1 MASSSAPRVQ
11 VPEVLKR
18 QKCFLHIDLEQIR
31 LGLTP
36 DVPLVSQQ
44 WNAIIA
50 VNYSARARGITRLH
64 HNVFDAKLLCPEL
77 VCAHVATLG
86 PGDSKP
92 DYYPSPSRY
101 THKVSLDP
109 YRKASAKIFN
119 VFRKFCPKYQKGGLD
134 EVFMDI
140 TDIVNQ
146 QIMEEYG
153 DDLSKWDRESAEMM
167 DWKRDHPEAGVVFG
181 LTPKV
186 ATGKSSSST
195 AGLDDD
201 DDEEHGVPQL
211 DGVNSEEQ
219 EEEEEDEPDAE
230 SDHEHENRTETKHQI
245 DPYDK
250 VLEDD
255 FDLDLGQLLDSDFD
269 ETSFSQPLSHIK
281 LDKDDPPN
289 GSHSPRV
296 TGLPSAEPT
305 AADANNAAGTPVNDE
320 LSEEELKREQEAK
333 AELLRVEMEQLLP
346 YYGIPEGTFEER
358 FWAEM
363 QILKAAEY
371 CNKVRQAVKDELG
384 YTCSAGVANN
394 KLLAK
399 LGSGMNKPFQQ
410 TIILPKFVPDLLHG
424 LKLKKIRNLGG
435 KFGQQVMADY
445 NIERASQL
453 WPVPLRKLQE
463 RYGDQAGLELWQWCR
478 GIDHVGIRKVKSKS
492 MCSHKSF
499 IPALSDLEEI
509 QFWLSSICLELVSRI
524 TAEYEETERWPRT
537 IALGFYGGIQ
547 AYRDQQQQERSSTF
561 RAPFKGSRSMPLG
574 SRFEYGGVEGMARKM
589 YGVVEKL
596 IKEAETGRGQ
606 QILPLVILTVTV
618 SNFSGG
624 HGSAMG
630 DITKFFSKAPVKRLE
645 TGSRTTGK
653 EIRNEA
659 PEQGVDREPETA
671 TLVLEHPYQQ
681 ADPQT
686 GEVQNAS
693 SEQKGAKAR
702 RRFFQPRTTSKVP
715 APPPTL
721 TAHHLEVGQ
730 DPATGLSS
738 PSLTADNVTH
748 SPHREQM
755 QVKATLL
762 CEQCPSPG
770 QQVPVEEWEQHSDYH
785 FALRLLE
792 DDRKQQQLE
801 RQQQQQQQQ
810 QQPAGH
816 HGGPHSASVGSKRG
830 SPAAST
836 ASSSSRGKRKKP
848 SSSATSSTSSSTA
861 AAAAVAA
868 STESSSPSIA
878 PLSKFFKPNTR

>member
-1 MASSSAPRVQ
+1 MASSAPRGQ

-18 QKCFLHIDLEQIR
+18 HKCFLHIDLEQIR

-50 VNYSARARGITRLH
+50 VNYSARARGITRLQ

-146 QIMEEYG
+146 SIMEEYG
-153 DDLSKWDRESAEMM
+153 EDLSKWDRESAKMM

-181 LTPKV
+181 SSPKV
-186 ATGKSSSST
+186 GTGKSLSGS
-195 AGLDDD
+195 AGLVDDDDD

-211 DGVNSEEQ
+211 DGISN
-219 EEEEEDEPDAE
+219 EEEDEQDVE
-230 SDHEHENRTETKHQI
+230 SDNERENGAENENEAAQDDRQLE
-245 DPYDK
+245 
-250 VLEDD
+250 EDD
-255 FDLDLGQLLDSDFD
+255 FDLDLEQLLASDFD

-281 LDKDDPPN
+281 LDKEDDPHGAN
-289 GSHSPRV
+289 SPRTSTLSNSV
-296 TGLPSAEPT
+296 PVAEP
-305 AADANNAAGTPVNDE
+305 NNVDGMATSDE
-320 LSEEELKREQEAK
+320 LSEEELKKEQEAK
-333 AELLRVEMEQLLP
+333 AELLREEMEQLLP
-346 YYGIPEGTFEER
+346 YYGIPEGTFEEQ

-410 TIILPKFVPDLLHG
+410 TIILPKYIPDLLHG

-435 KFGQQVMADY
+435 KFGKQVMADY

-499 IPALSDLEEI
+499 IPALSDMEEI

-537 IALGFYGGIQ
+537 IALGFYGGLQ

-561 RAPFKGSRSMPLG
+561 RAPHKGSRSMPLG

-596 IKEAETGRGQ
+596 IREAETGRGRP
-606 QILPLVILTVTV
+606 ILPLVILTVTV

-630 DITKFFSKAPVKRLE
+630 DITKFFSKAPVKRIQAE
-645 TGSRTTGK
+645 SMAVGK

-659 PEQGVDREPETA
+659 PEEV
-671 TLVLEHPYQQ
+671 VNSVIEHPYQLS
-681 ADPQT
+681 DPQS
-686 GEVQNAS
+686 GGMNAP
-693 SEQKGAKAR
+693 SEQEGAKAR
-702 RRFFQPRTTSKVP
+702 RRFFQPRTTSTIP
-715 APPPTL
+715 APQSTL
-721 TAHHLEVGQ
+721 TVDHPQVDQ
-730 DPATGLSS
+730 DQEAGVCS
-738 PSLTADNVTH
+738 PSSTADISPH
-748 SPHREQM
+748 SPQIEQE
-755 QVKATLL
+755 QLRATLL

-770 QQVPVEEWEQHSDYH
+770 QQVPVEEWEQHADYH
-785 FALRLLE
+785 FALSLLE

-801 RQQQQQQQQ
+801 RQQLQQQHH
-810 QQPAGH
+810 AGNN
-816 HGGPHSASVGSKRG
+816 GGSNFASGSAKRS
-830 SPAAST
+830 SPAAS
-836 ASSSSRGKRKKP
+836 AASSSRGKRKKT
-848 SSSATSSTSSSTA
+848 SSSATSSSSA
-861 AAAAVAA
+861 AAA
-868 STESSSPSIA
+868 STESSSPSIP

>member
-1 MASSSAPRVQ
+1 MASSAPRAQ

-31 LGLTP
+31 LGLTA

-50 VNYSARARGITRLH
+50 VNYSARARGITRLQ

-153 DDLSKWDRESAEMM
+153 DDLSKWDREAAEMM

-181 LTPKV
+181 LSPKV
-186 ATGKSSSST
+186 AIGKSSSNT
-195 AGLDDD
+195 ASLDDD
-201 DDEEHGVPQL
+201 DDNDDEDEEHGVPL
-211 DGVNSEEQ
+211 LEGIGND
-219 EEEEEDEPDAE
+219 EEEEDEQDAE
-230 SDHEHENRTETKHQI
+230 SDSEPANGAGTVSELGPNDI
-245 DPYDK
+245 K

-255 FDLDLGQLLDSDFD
+255 FDLDLEQLFDSDFD

-281 LDKDDPPN
+281 LDKDDHSN
-289 GSHSPRV
+289 CDHSPQ
-296 TGLPSAEPT
+296 SASLSGAGP
-305 AADANNAAGTPVNDE
+305 AIKVNNADGTAISDE

-333 AELLRVEMEQLLP
+333 AELLRVELEQLLP
-346 YYGIPEGTFEER
+346 YYGIPEGTFEEQ

-410 TIILPKFVPDLLHG
+410 TIILPKYVPDLLHG

-435 KFGQQVMADY
+435 KFGKQVMADY

-537 IALGFYGGIQ
+537 IALGFYGGMQ

-561 RAPFKGSRSMPLG
+561 RAPHKGSRSMPLG

-596 IKEAETGRGQ
+596 IKEAETGRGPP
-606 QILPLVILTVTV
+606 ILPLVILTVTV

-630 DITKFFSKAPVKRLE
+630 DITKFFSKAPVKRVE
-645 TGSRTTGK
+645 SMATGK
-653 EIRNEA
+653 EIRDVA
-659 PEQGVDREPETA
+659 PEQDVDRAPETA
-671 TLVLEHPYQQ
+671 TLAIEHPHRPT
-681 ADPQT
+681 DSRT
-686 GEVQNAS
+686 GGVIAS
-693 SEQKGAKAR
+693 SEKDGVKAR
-702 RRFFQPRTTSKVP
+702 RRFFQPRTNSNIP
-715 APPPTL
+715 APERTSVVALHPQ
-721 TAHHLEVGQ
+721 ADQ
-730 DPATGLSS
+730 DPETGVSS
-738 PSLTADNVTH
+738 PSATADDMTH
-748 SPHREQM
+748 SPQMEQT

-762 CEQCPSPG
+762 CERCSSPG
-770 QQVPVEEWEQHSDYH
+770 QQVPVEEWEQHLDYH
-785 FALRLLE
+785 FALSLLE

-801 RQQQQQQQQ
+801 RQQQL
-810 QQPAGH
+810 QPPVGLN
-816 HGGPHSASVGSKRG
+816 GGFNSASGGAKRG
-830 SPAAST
+830 SPAALT
-836 ASSSSRGKRKKP
+836 ASSSRGKRKKP
-848 SSSATSSTSSSTA
+848 SSSGTSSSSSSA
-861 AAAAVAA
+861 AAASA
-868 STESSSPSIA
+868 SSTDSSSSSASMP

>member
-1 MASSSAPRVQ
+1 MASSAPRVQ

-18 QKCFLHIDLEQIR
+18 QKCFLHIDLEQLR
-31 LGLTP
+31 LGLTS

-50 VNYSARARGITRLH
+50 VNYSARARGITRLQ

-153 DDLSKWDRESAEMM
+153 EDLSKWDRDSAQMM

-181 LTPKV
+181 LMPKV
-186 ATGKSSSST
+186 ATGMSLSST
-195 AGLDDD
+195 AGLDEDD
-201 DDEEHGVPQL
+201 EDDEEHGVPQL
-211 DGVNSEEQ
+211 DGIGNEQ
-219 EEEEEDEPDAE
+219 EEDEQDAE
-230 SDHEHENRTETKHQI
+230 SDHEQENGIEIENEVGR
-245 DPYDK
+245 DDK
-250 VLEDD
+250 AQEDEEEED
-255 FDLDLGQLLDSDFD
+255 AFDLDLEQLLESDFD
-269 ETSFSQPLSHIK
+269 ETSFSQPLSHIQ
-281 LDKDDPPN
+281 LDQADPPN
-289 GSHSPRV
+289 DGHSSR
-296 TGLPSAEPT
+296 TMTALPSSGPASEANHADGT
-305 AADANNAAGTPVNDE
+305 AVSDE

-333 AELLRVEMEQLLP
+333 AEQLRIELEQLLP
-346 YYGIPEGTFEER
+346 YYGIPEGTFEEQ

-410 TIILPKFVPDLLHG
+410 TIILPKYVPDLLHG

-435 KFGQQVMADY
+435 KFGKQVMADY

-499 IPALSDLEEI
+499 IPALSDREEI

-537 IALGFYGGIQ
+537 IALGFYGGMQ

-561 RAPFKGSRSMPLG
+561 RAPHKGSRSMPLG

-596 IKEAETGRGQ
+596 IKEAETGRGPP
-606 QILPLVILTVTV
+606 ILPLVILTVTV

-630 DITKFFSKAPVKRLE
+630 DITKFFSKAPVKRIQPD
-645 TGSRTTGK
+645 SMAAGK
-653 EIRNEA
+653 ESRNEA
-659 PEQGVDREPETA
+659 LEPRVDRVAEA
-671 TLVLEHPYQQ
+671 TISVAEHSYQP
-681 ADPQT
+681 ADAQT
-686 GEVQNAS
+686 GGVNAS
-693 SEQKGAKAR
+693 SEQEKVKAR
-702 RRFFQPRTTSKVP
+702 RRFFQPRAISNIP
-715 APPPTL
+715 APQPTL
-721 TAHHLEVGQ
+721 AGHSPEVDQ
-730 DPATGLSS
+730 ASETGVFLSLSS
-738 PSLTADNVTH
+738 AADALPL
-748 SPHREQM
+748 SPQMEQT

-785 FALRLLE
+785 FALSLLE

-801 RQQQQQQQQ
+801 RQQLQQQQL
-810 QQPAGH
+810 QPAGH
-816 HGGPHSASVGSKRG
+816 HGGLISSSGGAKRG
-830 SPAAST
+830 SSAAST
-836 ASSSSRGKRKKP
+836 AS
-848 SSSATSSTSSSTA
+848 
-861 AAAAVAA
+861 
-868 STESSSPSIA
+868 
-878 PLSKFFKPNTR
+878 